1 MTSRSKDKW
10 RLTFT
15 GLGGCNARLHND
27 NDNDVDVDGDGDGG
41 GGYHDGDPAGLGSS
55 IAFLLLNCDR
65 QGHKHLTKFNF

>member
-15 GLGGCNARLHND
+15 GLGGCNAHIHND
-27 NDNDVDVDGDGDGG
+27 NDNDVDVDGDDG
-41 GGYHDGDPAGLGSS
+41 GGYHDGDPAGLGSC

>member
-1 MTSRSKDKW
+1 MPAS
-10 RLTFT
+10 L
-15 GLGGCNARLHND
+15 
-27 NDNDVDVDGDGDGG
+27 DVDGDDG